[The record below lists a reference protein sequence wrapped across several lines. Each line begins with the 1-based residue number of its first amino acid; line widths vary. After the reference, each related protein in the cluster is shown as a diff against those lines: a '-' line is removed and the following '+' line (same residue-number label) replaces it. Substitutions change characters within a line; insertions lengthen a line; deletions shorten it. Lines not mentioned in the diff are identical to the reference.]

1 MTERDMT
8 ILTHA
13 ETRIAYL
20 EMCITEEL
28 GRMDLYSRIG
38 LDPYELNKVIDL
50 YQSEID
56 GLTVQRSAL
65 LRFHWEKNVTY
76 SERRLTV

>member
-1 MTERDMT
+1 MAMTKRDMNT
-8 ILTHA
+8 LA
-13 ETRIAYL
+13 QSEARIAYL

-56 GLTVQRSAL
+56 GLTAQRSAL
-65 LRFHWEKNVTY
+65 LRARWK
-76 SERRLTV
+76 